1 MSLFGKNA
9 PATSDPTRT
18 LHSDESGIATLRRLM
33 EARRRKDQTAYIKL
47 SRDVGEAIATT
58 AAKAAAN
65 TMARNLAG
73 ENASLEAID
82 AIAKGLVLQH
92 GASLASSKTTTP
104 DQIESFVDRK
114 ADLPPDILT
123 ELAKILLGA
132 NRVYDAAIDRL
143 WVISPP
149 AQVMGSLQ
157 QMRPAKIVDGEMRI
171 PIFQR

>member
-58 AAKAAAN
+58 A
-65 TMARNLAG
+65 
-73 ENASLEAID
+73 
-82 AIAKGLVLQH
+82 
-92 GASLASSKTTTP
+92 P

-149 AQVMGSLQ
+149 A
-157 QMRPAKIVDGEMRI
+157 
-171 PIFQR
+171 